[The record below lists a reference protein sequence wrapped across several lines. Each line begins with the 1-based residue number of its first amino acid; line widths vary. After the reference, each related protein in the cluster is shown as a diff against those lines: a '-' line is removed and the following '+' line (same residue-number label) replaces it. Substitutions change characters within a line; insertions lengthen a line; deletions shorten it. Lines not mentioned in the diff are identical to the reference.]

1 MAAAIIP
8 LIASLAPTI
17 IDLIASLV
25 HKQAPIAEAT
35 LGTGTGPVKF
45 ADVFVSVME
54 SLTKAKVAGQ
64 IDLLPDDSTVKTIIQ
79 AVVTSM
85 KLTGLLGSAPTP
97 TVTDP
102 AAASTLTLI
111 SGQSVTISVK

>member
-85 KLTGLLGSAPTP
+85 KLTGRLGPAPPATITNTAVASA
-97 TVTDP
+97 VTL
-102 AAASTLTLI
+102 S
-111 SGQSVTISVK
+111 SGESVTVSVK